1 MSNFTFALL
10 FRLSAFSFPLFILA
24 TLGCDGAKLG
34 PPDGRLLVAVSIIPQ
49 AWLVR
54 AVGGPRVDVV
64 TLVTPG
70 ESHHT
75 YQPTDAQVSRVMAS
89 AVFFRIGTSFE
100 NAPWFHALE
109 AAGKPRVVDLRDGVS
124 LLDMAAHHDDDE
136 EGPPDPPRKGTV
148 PFSLTRKLGQSPAD
162 RFAGKDPHIWLSPR
176 RLKIQAATIAQT
188 LAEQD
193 PAHRGEYER
202 NLAAVQQ
209 RLDELERTL
218 AARLAPLKGKA
229 FFVFHPAWGYFAD
242 DYGLRQ
248 ISVEVEGKEPSDQEL
263 TQLQRQARQSG
274 VKVVFVQ
281 PQFGG
286 RSARAV
292 ADAAGARLETADPL
306 PADLPAGL
314 LQLADALVASY
325 Q

>member
-1 MSNFTFALL
+1 MQSCV
-10 FRLSAFSFPLFILA
+10 SVILA
-24 TLGCDGAKLG
+24 VGLLAMVGCEGAKSR
-34 PPDGRLLVAVSIIPQ
+34 PADGRLLVAVGIIPQ

-54 AVGGPRVDVV
+54 AVGGPGVDVV

-89 AVFFRIGTSFE
+89 AVFFRIGASFE

-109 AAGKPRVVDLRDGVS
+109 AAGKPRVVDLREGVP
-124 LLDMAAHHDDDE
+124 LLDMVAHKDSDGDGEQQAAA
-136 EGPPDPPRKGTV
+136 G
-148 PFSLTRKLGQSPAD
+148 D
-162 RFAGKDPHIWLSPR
+162 RFAGKDPHVWLSPR
-176 RLKIQAATIAQT
+176 RLKIQAATIARA

-193 PAHRGEYER
+193 PAHREQYDRNLAVVQRQLDELDR
-202 NLAAVQQ
+202 NLAAK
-209 RLDELERTL
+209 
-218 AARLAPLKGKA
+218 LAPLKGKA

-248 ISVEVEGKEPSDQEL
+248 VSVEVEGKEPSDREL
-263 TQLQRQARQSG
+263 TQLQQQARQSG
-274 VKVVFVQ
+274 MKVVFVQ

-306 PADLPAGL
+306 PADVPAGL
-314 LQLADALVASY
+314 NQIADALVASY